1 MKKKM
6 LILPLALVA
15 SFAAG
20 CGHNPGTS
28 DSTSNLPDS
37 SVVGP
42 GSSDQSITM
51 DDVSEKIGDIEKLKA
66 NLKAL
71 PANDVQEMV
80 VAKER
85 TFNSNVTTTTET
97 TQFKTQEILTTTQ
110 EENAEVMQYN
120 GYVNHVYYDITKN
133 KYSTFGSRQKVGEA
147 DSVLT
152 EAEVLENLQNSYA
165 NKLDM
170 TSSLWKELF
179 DGELSYY
186 NLYLPDTKDYIRVRA
201 STIGEQKGY
210 NDQVL
215 YGNVYTFVA
224 FFNLDFQLTE
234 GTLNIA
240 KYQANNWNVEDHG
253 PIDSETIYQKDT
265 ISLSSIIY
273 GAKEATTTPMI
284 DMSTYWTTSVS
295 DIYCTT
301 RVLNESTWMYD
312 TPENPND
319 LFAGVEVV
327 LNDEF
332 TCAPE
337 TAIDRDTI
345 RILSSSNENAV
356 KFDVDAGAW
365 IAQAAGETATLT
377 IGNEFNPDLAQV
389 EVTVIEKAVSQN
401 TPMIAPSN
409 EWDQVVCLDAST
421 EVTYTDYDET
431 LGSAVLH
438 ATQVGE
444 ASYLIAT
451 QNSGPFDGLDGE
463 FTFQCLD
470 DNGAVASLSID
481 EMNASLINLP
491 EDYWYYV
498 FIHVSFQSSGTTKYA
513 ISYQGEPIRE
523 ITIVVD

>member
-1 MKKKM
+1 MKKRM

-15 SFAAG
+15 SFAVG
-20 CGHNPGTS
+20 CGHNSGTS
-28 DSTSNLPDS
+28 EPTSNLPDS

-42 GSSDQSITM
+42 GSSDQGITLE
-51 DDVSEKIGDIEKLKA
+51 DVEEKLGDIEKLKA
-66 NLKAL
+66 NLQAL
-71 PANDVQEMV
+71 PTNDVQEMV

-97 TQFKTQEILTTTQ
+97 TRFKTQEILTTKQ
-110 EENAEVMQYN
+110 EGNAEGMQYN
-120 GYVNHVYYDITKN
+120 GYVDHVYYDITKN
-133 KYSTFGSRQKVGEA
+133 EYSVFGSRQKVGEA
-147 DSVLT
+147 SSALT
-152 EAEVLENLQNSYA
+152 EAEVLGNLQNLYTS
-165 NKLDM
+165 KLDM
-170 TSSLWKELF
+170 TTSLWKDLF
-179 DGELSYY
+179 DGDLSYY

-201 STIGEQKGY
+201 STVSEQKGY
-210 NDQVL
+210 NDQIL

-224 FFNLDFQLTE
+224 LFNLDFKLTE
-234 GTLNIA
+234 GTLNIS
-240 KYQANNWNVEDHG
+240 KYQKDNWNVENQS
-253 PIDSETIYQKDT
+253 PIDSENIYQKDV
-265 ISLSSIIY
+265 ISLSSMTY
-273 GAKEATTTPMI
+273 GVKEATTTPIM

-295 DIYCTT
+295 QLYCTT
-301 RVLNESTWMYD
+301 RYLNESTWMYE
-312 TPENPND
+312 TPENEND
-319 LFAGVEVV
+319 LFAGVEVI

-332 TCAPE
+332 LCAPE

-345 RILSSSNENAV
+345 RILQSSNENAV
-356 KFDVDAGAW
+356 KFDANEGAW
-365 IAQAAGETATLT
+365 IAQIAGETATLT
-377 IGNEFNPDLAQV
+377 IGNEFNPNLAQV

-409 EWDQVVCLDAST
+409 EWDQAICLDEST
-421 EVTYTDYDET
+421 EVTYNAYDET

-438 ATQVGE
+438 ATNAGE

-451 QNSGPFDGLDGE
+451 QNSGPFDGLEGE

-481 EMNASLINLP
+481 EMNASLTNLS

-498 FIHVSFQSSGTTKYA
+498 FIHVNFQSSGTTKYV